1 MKRINLFC
9 FSAIFFTQII
19 FSQNIN
25 DVQCYLNQLDN
36 NIDWRI
42 DEETVWQISELKNNP
57 FKTSRSLERFV
68 KYEKDIESALIQHKV
83 PKVFKYIVNA
93 LSQCNHLHRD
103 NFGGS
108 GYFMMRYNLAVNQ
121 GLHISS
127 YVDERRDVAKAAQ
140 VFGKLM
146 SKYYAKYRSWSI
158 ALAVYHAT
166 ELEWEKVTILAG
178 SDSFHIAYALLPQ
191 DFKSLIPKFNASV
204 YTFSNPSQFKITPS
218 NEIPSKVE
226 KIQISKMISLVEVAR
241 KLEMSLDLLRELNPT
256 FKKDIIPKSN
266 KEYYLILPE
275 KDAKKFKEMGEI
287 TFEATKLM
295 SNISR
300 PQDNISIDSALS
312 QPFEI
317 TSKDTGYTI
326 LDGILVR
333 KSDVDKIIT
342 KINQTHTEVKP
353 LPKVVQPV
361 IVEVSY
367 KVKKGDFL
375 IALSDYFDCS
385 IQDIKDWNKLKS
397 NQINIDQI
405 LIFKVPSEKK
415 HFYASINKMTPE
427 QKAKLR
433 KKSKN

>member
-9 FSAIFFTQII
+9 FIAIFTNQII

-25 DVQCYLNQLDN
+25 DVQRYLKQLDN
-36 NIDWRI
+36 SIDWRI
-42 DEETVWQISELKNNP
+42 DEETVRQISELMNNP

-68 KYEKDIESALIQHKV
+68 KHEKDIESALVKYKV
-83 PKVFKYIVNA
+83 PKVFKYVVFA
-93 LSQCNHLHRD
+93 LSECNHLHRD

-140 VFGKLM
+140 VFGNLM
-146 SKYYAKYRSWSI
+146 SKYHAKYHSWSI

-166 ELEWEKVTILAG
+166 ELEWEKATILAG
-178 SDSFHIAYALLPQ
+178 SDSFHIAHAFLPQ
-191 DFKSLIPKFNASV
+191 DFKLLIPKFNASV
-204 YTFSNPSQFKITPS
+204 YTFSNQSQFKITPT
-218 NEIPSKVE
+218 NEIPLKVE

-241 KLEMSLDLLRELNPT
+241 KLEMSLDLLKELNPT

-266 KEYYLILPE
+266 QEYYLILPE
-275 KDAKKFKEMGEI
+275 KDAKKFKELGE
-287 TFEATKLM
+287 TNFEATKSM

-300 PQDNISIDSALS
+300 PQVKISVDTALN
-312 QPFEI
+312 QPLEI
-317 TSKDTGYTI
+317 TSQDTGYVI

-333 KSDVDKIIT
+333 KSEVDKMVT
-342 KINQTHTEVKP
+342 KITPTPAEGKP
-353 LPKVVQPV
+353 LPKVVQPT
-361 IVEVSY
+361 IVEISY
-367 KVKKGDFL
+367 IVKKGDFL

-385 IQDIKDWNKLKS
+385 IQDIKDWNKLQS

-415 HFYASINKMTPE
+415 QFYASINKMTPE

-433 KKSKN
+433 KKK